1 MIGLASVEVAE
12 LIRQVIRSPSIHV
25 PMRVGG
31 EGLGMA
37 MLAVM
42 IIVLRRAIRHGHLAL
57 VVPRVLTI
65 IAEAEEGPLKP
76 AVTLGRPMTVTAT

>member
-1 MIGLASVEVAE
+1 
-12 LIRQVIRSPSIHV
+12 
-25 PMRVGG
+25 
-31 EGLGMA
+31 MA
-37 MLAVM
+37 MLAVL

-76 AVTLGRPMTVTAT
+76 AVTLGRPMTVTATELAHLLGTAVRTSR